1 MSDLKTEFLCTV
13 TAYVDWRNVIDLG
26 VTPYGIRQIIYIKGG
41 TFEGPKIKGTVLPGG
56 GDWFVRRA
64 DQMVEV
70 DVRCVLRT
78 DDNHLIYCC
87 LRGINEMTA
96 EVAIKAITGQSVDS
110 SKYYFRV
117 TTVTETGS
125 QKYDWLNRIVAVG
138 VGNLIP
144 AGVEYK
150 IYTVL

>member
-1 MSDLKTEFLCTV
+1 MSDLETEFLCTV
-13 TAYVDWRNVIDLG
+13 VAHVDWRNVIDLG
-26 VTPYGIRQIIYIKGG
+26 TTPHGIRQIVYIKGG
-41 TFEGPKIKGTVLPGG
+41 TFEGPKIKGVVLPGG

-64 DQMVEV
+64 DQMVEL

-87 LRGINEMTA
+87 LKGINEMTA
-96 EVAIKAITGQSVDS
+96 EVAIKAITGESIDS

-125 QKYDWLNRIVAVG
+125 KKYDWLNRIVAVG
-138 VGNLIP
+138 VGNLMP

-150 IYTVL
+150 IFMVL

>member
-1 MSDLKTEFLCTV
+1 MSDLKTEFLCTL
-13 TAYVDWRNVIDLG
+13 AAHVDWRQVIDLG
-26 VTPYGIRQIIYIKGG
+26 ATPHGIRQIIYIKGG

-78 DDNHLIYCC
+78 DDNHLIYCR
-87 LRGINEMTA
+87 LRGINEMTS

-117 TTVTETGS
+117 TAVIETGS
-125 QKYDWLNRIVAVG
+125 KKYEWLNRIVAVG
-138 VGNLIP
+138 VGNLMP
-144 AGVEYK
+144 AGFEYK
-150 IYTVL
+150 IYMVL

>member
-1 MSDLKTEFLCTV
+1 MSDLRTEFLCTV
-13 TAYVDWRNVIDLG
+13 TANVDWRQVIDVG
-26 VTPYGIRQIIYIKGG
+26 ATPHGIRQIIYIKGG
-41 TFEGPKIKGTVLPGG
+41 KFEGPKLRGDVLPGG

-64 DQMVEV
+64 DQMVEL

-78 DDNHLIYCC
+78 NDSHLIYCC
-87 LRGINEMTA
+87 LRGINEMSS
-96 EVAIKAITGQSVDS
+96 EVGIKAITGQSIDS

-125 QKYDWLNRIVAVG
+125 EKYAWLNRIVAVG
-138 VGNLIP
+138 VGKLVP
-144 AGVEYK
+144 TGVEYN

>member
-13 TAYVDWRNVIDLG
+13 NANFDWRQVIDVG
-26 VTPYGIRQIIYIKGG
+26 ATPHGIRQIIYIKGG
-41 TFEGPKIKGTVLPGG
+41 KFEGPKLKGDVLPGG

-64 DQMVEV
+64 DQMVEL

-78 DDNHLIYCC
+78 NDSHLIYCC
-87 LRGINEMTA
+87 LRGINEMSS
-96 EVAIKAITGQSVDS
+96 EVAIKAITGQSIDP

-125 QKYDWLNRIVAVG
+125 EKYAWLNRIVAVG
-138 VGNLIP
+138 VGKLVP
-144 AGVEYK
+144 AGVEYD

>member
-13 TAYVDWRNVIDLG
+13 TAHVDWRQVIDLG
-26 VTPYGIRQIIYIKGG
+26 VTPHGIRQIIYIKGG
-41 TFEGPKIKGTVLPGG
+41 TVEGPKLKGVVLPGG

-125 QKYDWLNRIVAVG
+125 QKYAWLNRIVAVG
-138 VGNLIP
+138 VGNLMP

-150 IYTVL
+150 IYMVL

>member
-1 MSDLKTEFLCTV
+1 MSDLKTEFLCTLA
-13 TAYVDWRNVIDLG
+13 AYVDWRNVIDVG
-26 VTPYGIRQIIYIKGG
+26 VTPHGIRQVIYIKGG
-41 TFEGPKIKGTVLPGG
+41 TFEGPKIKGVVVPGG

-78 DDNHLIYCC
+78 DDNQLLYCR

-96 EVAIKAITGQSVDS
+96 EVAIKTITGQSVDS

-117 TTVTETGS
+117 VAVIETGAK
-125 QKYDWLNRIVAVG
+125 KYEWLNRIVAVG
-138 VGNLIP
+138 AGNLTP

-150 IYTVL
+150 IYMVL